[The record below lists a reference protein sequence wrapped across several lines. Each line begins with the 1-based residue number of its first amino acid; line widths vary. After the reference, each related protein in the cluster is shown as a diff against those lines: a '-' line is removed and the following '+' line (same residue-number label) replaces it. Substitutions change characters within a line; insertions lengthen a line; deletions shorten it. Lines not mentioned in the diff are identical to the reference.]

1 MTLMESKKRYYK
13 RDRALEIVFILNSN
27 EEENWRFVAKD
38 ALKTLA
44 FIEVYDEENEFVGYW
59 DI

>member
-1 MTLMESKKRYYK
+1 MTPMKNKKRYYK
-13 RDRALEIVFILNSN
+13 RDKALEIVFILNSN
-27 EEENWRFVAKD
+27 KEEDWRFVAKD